1 MATVR
6 FSQELK
12 DAIIKNANAV
22 FEKQVSKAREATNPT
37 WADRVYH
44 IAFSQFA
51 PQLNA
56 VPAEFL
62 RFEDS
67 FEIKCSYEAGRSVT
81 FTAKLTTPRIFPR
94 SGLPSGVPLKSSSS
108 YNLGYEIDRANF
120 EEVIEEIAIWQ
131 RGINE
136 AVARQQEFVK
146 QVKQIIEAHATLAPA
161 LKMWPA
167 LWDLVPEEYKNKHR
181 EIKVREKK
189 EVEVDVNLG
198 ALTAAVTFNKITR

>member
-6 FSQELK
+6 FSQEFK

-22 FEKQVSKAREATNPT
+22 FEKQVVKAREATNPS
-37 WADRVYH
+37 WADRVYY
-44 IAFSQFA
+44 IAFEQYA

-56 VPAEFL
+56 VPPEFL
-62 RFEDS
+62 RFEDN
-67 FEIKCSYEAGRSVT
+67 FDIKCNYEAGRSVS
-81 FTAKLTTPRIFPR
+81 FNVKLTTPRIFPR
-94 SGLPSGVPLKSSSS
+94 NGIPSGAPISATSS
-108 YNLGYEIDRANF
+108 YSLAYEINREHYN
-120 EEVIEEIAIWQ
+120 EIIEEIATWQ

-167 LWDLVPEEYKNKHR
+167 LWDLIPEEYKNKHR

>member
-6 FSQELK
+6 FSQEFK

-22 FEKQVSKAREATNPT
+22 FEKQVAKAREATNPS
-37 WADRVYH
+37 WGDRVYY
-44 IAFSQFA
+44 IAFEQFA

-56 VPAEFL
+56 VPPEFL

-67 FEIKCSYEAGRSVT
+67 FELKCNYEAGRSVS
-81 FTAKLTTPRIFPR
+81 FAVKLTTPRVFPR
-94 SGLPSGVPLKSSSS
+94 SGIPSGANITSTSS
-108 YNLGYEIDRANF
+108 YSLGYEINREHYA
-120 EEVIEEIAIWQ
+120 EIIEEIATWQ

-181 EIKVREKK
+181 EVKVREKK